1 MFTRATS
8 TPSAAPSAPPEP
20 VRVDT
25 AGAPVVF
32 GEDRWDALMRFV
44 LLNEGDLELLAGAE
58 DIVGLAD
65 AVEHSFYDHVLE
77 QPELKALIERHSS
90 VERLGKT
97 LRRYFASQFTGTFDR
112 ARLDDVL
119 RIGVVHDRI
128 DLPIMTFIGAVLRI
142 DRVVIPWLVERYADE
157 PETLVQALMAY
168 RKISTA
174 DVSMVTQ
181 VFIDER
187 DRTVDLVAQLEAQAD
202 EVAAQQR
209 EIASVSES
217 LAAAAQESHAS
228 ASELSGTSTTI
239 AEGTTGAT
247 ALMGDGVGLAADGR
261 QLMLDTQEAVARM
274 RDSVDETATHLAA
287 LAERSAEITTV
298 VDGIREIAGQTNL
311 LALNAAIEAAR
322 AGEQGRGFA
331 VVADEVRKLAGRTR
345 ESLTDISELNTNS
358 LSAIDAVRA
367 AVVATS
373 GGVADVEQKATAARD
388 GFGALDGAVNTTAGA
403 LGEISEGVD
412 VVSQSARD
420 LTSVSEQVARTAEQL
435 GGLAQSLGESLDGTR
450 ETIAS
455 VTRKAG

>member
-1 MFTRATS
+1 MFARNAPTRAT
-8 TPSAAPSAPPEP
+8 APEAPAVPP
-20 VRVDT
+20 RVDT
-25 AGAPVVF
+25 TGAPVVL
-32 GEDRWDALMRFV
+32 GEERWDALLRFV
-44 LLNEGDLELLAGAE
+44 LLNEGDLER
-58 DIVGLAD
+58 LAD
-65 AVEHSFYDHVLE
+65 AHDVVALADEVERSLYGHVLE

-142 DRVVIPWLVERYADE
+142 DRIVIPWLVQRHADD
-157 PETLVQALMAY
+157 PEALVQALMAY

-174 DVSMVTQ
+174 DVAMVTQ
-181 VFIDER
+181 VFMDER
-187 DRTVDLVAQLEAQAD
+187 DRTVELVAHLGSQAD
-202 EVAAQQR
+202 EVADRQR
-209 EIASVSES
+209 EIAAVSES

-228 ASELSGTSTTI
+228 ASELSGTSATI
-239 AEGTTGAT
+239 LEGTTGAT

-261 QLMLDTQEAVARM
+261 QLMLDTEEAVARM
-274 RDSVDETATHLAA
+274 HAAVDETASHLAD
-287 LAERSAEITTV
+287 LAERSAEIGTV
-298 VDGIREIAGQTNL
+298 VDGIREIADQTNL

-322 AGEQGRGFA
+322 ASEHGRGFA

-345 ESLTDISELNTNS
+345 ESLADISQLNTTS
-358 LSAIDAVRA
+358 ASAIEAVRA
-367 AVVATS
+367 AVLATRD
-373 GGVADVEQKATAARD
+373 GVADVEEKATAARH

-403 LGEISEGVD
+403 LGEISDGVD
-412 VVSQSARD
+412 VVSQTARD

-435 GGLAQSLGESLDGTR
+435 GGLAQSLGEAVDGTR

-455 VTRKAG
+455 VGRKAG